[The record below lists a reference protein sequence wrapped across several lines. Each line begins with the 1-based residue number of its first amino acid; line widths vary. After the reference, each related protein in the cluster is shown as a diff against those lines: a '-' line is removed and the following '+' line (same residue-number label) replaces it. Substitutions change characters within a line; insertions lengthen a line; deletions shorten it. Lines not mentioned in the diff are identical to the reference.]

1 MKKIV
6 SLKIISASQSGRPSV
21 PKTAIIGQY
30 HSEVFQAL
38 NGDAVITST
47 EFYTFLQV
55 SMTLTY
61 FQGDGKGLKQNKT
74 TTTILSFSVS
84 WLPVSE
90 WRSTAFTLRDAV
102 SGPWLSAVPFG
113 HDSRLND
120 WIHWVT
126 RELITTHPVKNR
138 KLGFPWSSFIK
149 QTQSGINNLNI
160 NQPPIYQPLFPPLPE
175 ARPI

>member
-21 PKTAIIGQY
+21 PKTTIIGQY

-84 WLPVSE
+84 
-90 WRSTAFTLRDAV
+90 
-102 SGPWLSAVPFG
+102 
-113 HDSRLND
+113 
-120 WIHWVT
+120 
-126 RELITTHPVKNR
+126 
-138 KLGFPWSSFIK
+138 
-149 QTQSGINNLNI
+149 
-160 NQPPIYQPLFPPLPE
+160 
-175 ARPI
+175 